1 MQGKIKNG
9 RLEMAGSTMDY
20 IRFGSGEKHLI
31 LLPGLG
37 DGLKTVRGT
46 AWPMALLYR
55 AYGRKY
61 TVWMMS
67 RKNELPANYST
78 RAMAE
83 DVACAMAQLGISR
96 AHIMGVS
103 MGGMIAQF
111 LAADHPERV
120 DRLVLAVT
128 CPCANEVLNT
138 AVEVWTAQA
147 EAGKNRE
154 LMEDTLRRMYSARYV
169 RRNGWTVPLVASL
182 TRPKSYDRF
191 LTQARA
197 CRDHDAREVLSA
209 ITAPTLVIGGGAD
222 LAVGEEGSRALQEAI
237 CCSRLH
243 IYPHG
248 THALY
253 EEEKD
258 FHRLVLDFLGA

>member
-9 RLEMAGSTMDY
+9 RLEMDGSTMDY

-55 AYGRKY
+55 AYAKKY

-83 DVACAMAQLGISR
+83 DVACAMERLGISR
-96 AHIMGVS
+96 AHIIGVS

-111 LAADHPERV
+111 LAADYPGRV

-128 CPCANEVLNT
+128 CPCANEILNT
-138 AVEVWTAQA
+138 AVKVWTAQA
-147 EAGKNRE
+147 EEGKHGE
-154 LMEDTLRRMYSARYV
+154 LMADTMRRMYSAKYV
-169 RRNGWTVPLVASL
+169 RRNGWTVPLLASV
-182 TRPKSYDRF
+182 TKPKSYDRF

-197 CRDHDAREVLSA
+197 CVGHDAREVLSD
-209 ITAPTLVIGGGAD
+209 ITALTLVIGGGED
-222 LAVGEEGSRALQEAI
+222 LAVGDEGSRALQEAI
-237 CCSRLH
+237 CRAQIC

-258 FHRLVLDFLGA
+258 FHRLVLNFLDG